1 MIDVL
6 TSALQLTVGQTL
18 RLVGVMFAIVSGA
31 ASTAYIFGKYTQR
44 GDSRADV
51 VESNEDELSNIS
63 DSINHLE
70 TAIGGLNGTVI
81 RMQETMERNRKD
93 IQYQHRL
100 MHDQLLGDGE
110 DCGNP
115 KCPYCHPENFE
126 HEVDVETP
134 IPENVAEQFN
144 GWDTDNADD

>member
-1 MIDVL
+1 MIGETGV
-6 TSALQLTVGQTL
+6 ALQSLLGPAVKLAG
-18 RLVGVMFAIVSGA
+18 LVFAIVSGA
-31 ASTAYIFGKYTQR
+31 ASAAYVYGRQAQR
-44 GDSRADV
+44 GDTRDEV
-51 VESNEDELSNIS
+51 VEANEDELSAIS

-81 RMQETMERNRKD
+81 RIQETMERNRKD

-100 MHDQLLGDGE
+100 MHDQLLGNGE

-134 IPENVAEQFN
+134 IPESVAEQFS
-144 GWDTDNADD
+144 GWGTDDADN